1 MAKKPSGESSWV
13 AISSR
18 IQCCPEFLKPEEWQ
32 AVIEHL
38 GLSRQQCR
46 IAGLLLQGMGDKQIA
61 RTLGLSASTVRTH
74 LNRLFARVAASDRL
88 TLAIEIFKAVRAIW
102 SSRTV
107 VENDDIKDDDYL
119 QLPRSS

>member
-1 MAKKPSGESSWV
+1 M
-13 AISSR
+13 
-18 IQCCPEFLKPEEWQ
+18 
-32 AVIEHL
+32 
-38 GLSRQQCR
+38 
-46 IAGLLLQGMGDKQIA
+46 LLQGMGDKQIA